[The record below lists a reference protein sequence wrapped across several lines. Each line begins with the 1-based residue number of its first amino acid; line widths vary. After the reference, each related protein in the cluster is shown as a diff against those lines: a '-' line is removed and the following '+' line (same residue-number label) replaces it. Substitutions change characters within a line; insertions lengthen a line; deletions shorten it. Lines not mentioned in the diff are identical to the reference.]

1 METKKEGC
9 SNSNGPSEAIER
21 FITKHHVLTLSTSVN
36 DEVWCAHCFYVYDA
50 ESVSFF
56 FNSSAETLH
65 AQQMSH
71 NSFVAASIVLESSRV
86 GMLRGLQMQGLV
98 NLPEGEELARA
109 KSLYLR
115 RFPIARMAELMIWQL
130 KVTHMKY
137 TDNRLGFGKK
147 EEWNEMEDFV
157 SLLNRLSVLGKEE
170 AE

>member
-1 METKKEGC
+1 
-9 SNSNGPSEAIER
+9 
-21 FITKHHVLTLSTSVN
+21 
-36 DEVWCAHCFYVYDA
+36 
-50 ESVSFF
+50 
-56 FNSSAETLH
+56 
-65 AQQMSH
+65 
-71 NSFVAASIVLESSRV
+71 
-86 GMLRGLQMQGLV
+86 MQGLV